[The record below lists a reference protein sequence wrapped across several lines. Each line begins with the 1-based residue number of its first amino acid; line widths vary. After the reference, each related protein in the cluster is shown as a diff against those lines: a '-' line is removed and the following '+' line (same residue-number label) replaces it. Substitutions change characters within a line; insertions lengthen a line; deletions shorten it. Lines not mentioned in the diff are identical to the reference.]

1 LFDAALT
8 KQSTINSNMTKL
20 TLRNTL
26 KPGILITVI
35 QMGVLCIAPN
45 AFAQDAKPAE
55 VKPAEEKKKWEIVAA
70 ADVTLT
76 RGNSHNFPGHGA

>member
-1 LFDAALT
+1 
-8 KQSTINSNMTKL
+8 MTKL

-35 QMGVLCIAPN
+35 QMGVLWIARPN
-45 AFAQDAKPAE
+45 TFAQDAKPAE
-55 VKPAEEKKKWEIVAA
+55 EKEKWETVAA
-70 ADVTLT
+70 AGVTLT